1 MGKSASVAPCTRF
14 EADGVGFLNPFFYAD
29 LVTVE
34 SCMASNCGEFAGIK
48 IRIEHGLPNAE
59 ELDRVPV
66 AEPIRDKKLSV
77 LRFEHVGERDEIAIL
92 VGENRD
98 GRSANIK
105 GAGFGFA
112 HVGGANIEV
121 KRILKLAFAP

>member
-1 MGKSASVAPCTRF
+1 MPETCCLRLRP
-14 EADGVGFLNPFFYAD
+14 DGDCALDPLPRRED
-29 LVTVE
+29 ETVE
-34 SCMASNCGEFAGIK
+34 SSPISKPLEFEGFK
-48 IRIEHGLPNAE
+48 IRIEHGFPNAE
-59 ELDRVPV
+59 KLDRVPV
-66 AEPIRDKKLSV
+66 AEPIRDEKLSV

-98 GRSANIK
+98 GSSANIK

-121 KRILKLAFAP
+121 KRVLKLAIVP